1 MPHRRTIVRQADRLA
16 NLVLDAQRR
25 IFRLAER
32 DHDLTLKAI
41 SLDSGIPYDTL
52 RSYAARDPAMM
63 PVSAL
68 LKLIDVV
75 PDYLLSQMLDP
86 VNRRLEIVS
95 NENGDIDEL
104 GREAAGFVAEYVD
117 AKSDG
122 KITPIDRARLTD
134 RAARLG
140 DTAQQVASA

>member
-1 MPHRRTIVRQADRLA
+1 
-16 NLVLDAQRR
+16 
-25 IFRLAER
+25 LAER

-68 LKLIDVV
+68 LKLVDVV
-75 PDYLLSQMLDP
+75 PDYLLSQLLDP

-104 GREAAGFVAEYVD
+104 GREAATA
-117 AKSDG
+117 SPPNMS
-122 KITPIDRARLTD
+122 TPRATATSRRST
-134 RAARLG
+134 ARG
-140 DTAQQVASA
+140 